1 MEKYN
6 GDILRISP
14 FRPLT
19 KEVSG
24 LFFMQKEEKRGIIE
38 IGKRREEQRDAG
50 RRKKQTEKNGV
61 GDHR

>member
-1 MEKYN
+1 MS
-6 GDILRISP
+6 GCL
-14 FRPLT
+14 RPLT

-24 LFFMQKEEKRGIIE
+24 LFYMQKEEKRGIIE
-38 IGKRREEQRDAG
+38 IAKRREEQRDAG